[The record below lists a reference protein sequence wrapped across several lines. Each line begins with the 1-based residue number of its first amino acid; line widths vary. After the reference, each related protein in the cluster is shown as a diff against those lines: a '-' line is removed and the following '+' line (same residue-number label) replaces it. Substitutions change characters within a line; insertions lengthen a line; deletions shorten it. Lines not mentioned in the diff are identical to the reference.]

1 MCLMFHIRVIHFFGI
16 LKKKSVSMKYV
27 FFRTQKNILPGLPRI
42 WEAKL
47 GVPKISIPLKIGTM
61 LSKQT

>member
-1 MCLMFHIRVIHFFGI
+1 
-16 LKKKSVSMKYV
+16 MKYV

-47 GVPKISIPLKIGTM
+47 GVLKISIPLKIGTM